1 MKNTQT
7 TLTAHWALL
16 VALTAVSC
24 TQEPESAQPQE
35 GAAEV
40 HNEKEES
47 VDPSLIA
54 VPPSVRSN
62 LGITFV
68 SVERRRVERTRRIPG
83 QFEYLPSARSEY
95 RAMLPG
101 RIELLVKQFE
111 RVESGQPLFRVAS
124 PAWHELQQEL
134 SGAESTAEGIEAEL
148 GSYESLSAAHKEH
161 EAKLLESITVLEG
174 RVSKLEELGQV
185 GGGRITELTEARA
198 ALATAKA
205 DLAGAQEKVAE
216 LELSKKMNEVR
227 LRGIRTRES
236 LLVQSISTL
245 LDVDASEFVT
255 VEGESGEKQERW
267 RTLGA
272 LVVTASE
279 SGVVESLDVTD
290 GTWAEERGLVL
301 SVVQPELLRFHA
313 MGLQSDLGLLRDG
326 LSARIVPP
334 APTNVGRSIG
344 LQDTMSGVVSLGL
357 AADPQSRTVD
367 LFVVPDTLSGWARP
381 GVTAQLE
388 ITIDATD
395 APELAVPLAAVQQD
409 GLEAVLFRR
418 NPKKPNEVIRIQ
430 GDLGANDGRWVSVL
444 SGLRDGDE
452 VVLDGSFQLMLAT
465 TGSMQKGGHFHAD
478 GTFHEGEE

>member
-1 MKNTQT
+1 MKLTHT
-7 TLTAHWALL
+7 PLTAAWA
-16 VALTAVSC
+16 ALAVLAAASC
-24 TQEPESAQPQE
+24 TQEAESGQPQE
-35 GAAEV
+35 DAAEA
-40 HNEKEES
+40 HNDEEAP
-47 VDPSLIA
+47 VDPSRIA

-68 SVERRRVERTRRIPG
+68 TVERRRVERTRRIPG

-111 RVESGQPLFRVAS
+111 HVDAGQPLLRVAS

-134 SGAESTAEGIEAEL
+134 SEAESTTEGIEAEL
-148 GSYESLSAAHKEH
+148 GSYESLSSAHREH
-161 EAKLLESITVLEG
+161 EAKLRESISVLEG
-174 RVSKLEELGQV
+174 RVEKLEELGQV
-185 GGGRITELTEARA
+185 GGGRITELAEARS
-198 ALATAKA
+198 ALAAAKA
-205 DLAGAQEKVAE
+205 NLVAAQEKVVE
-216 LELSKKMNEVR
+216 LELSKKANEVL
-227 LRGIRTRES
+227 LRGIRTRTS

-245 LDVDASEFVT
+245 LDVDANELVT
-255 VEGESGEKQERW
+255 VEGESGEQQERW

-279 SGVVESLDVTD
+279 SGVVESLAVTD

-301 SVVQPELLRFHA
+301 IVVQPDGLRFYA
-313 MGLQSDLGLLRDG
+313 QGLQSDLGLLRDG
-326 LSARIVPP
+326 LEARIVPP
-334 APTNVGRSIG
+334 TPTNVERAIG

-367 LFVVPDTLSGWARP
+367 LFVIPETLTAWARP

-388 ITIDATD
+388 ITTDATD

-409 GLEAVLFRR
+409 GLESVLFRR
-418 NPKKPNEVIRIQ
+418 NPRKPNEVIRIE

-465 TGSMQKGGHFHAD
+465 SGSMQKGGHFHAD
-478 GTFHEGEE
+478 GTFHEGED

>member
-7 TLTAHWALL
+7 TLTAHWALI
-16 VALTAVSC
+16 VAMAAVSC
-24 TQEPESAQPQE
+24 TPEPESGKPQE

-40 HNEKEES
+40 HNEEEES
-47 VDPSLIA
+47 VDPSRIA
-54 VPPSVRSN
+54 VPQSVRSN

-111 RVESGQPLFRVAS
+111 HVESGQPLFRVAS

-134 SGAESTAEGIEAEL
+134 SEAESTAEGIEAEL
-148 GSYESLSAAHKEH
+148 GSYESLSAAHREH
-161 EAKLLESITVLEG
+161 EAKLLESITVLKG
-174 RVSKLEELGQV
+174 RVEKLEELGQV

-198 ALATAKA
+198 ALAAAKA

-216 LELSKKMNEVR
+216 LELSKKKNEVR

-267 RTLGA
+267 RALGA

-279 SGVVESLDVTD
+279 SGVVESLEVTN

-334 APTNVGRSIG
+334 APTNVGRAIG
-344 LQDTMSGVVSLGL
+344 LQDTMSGIVSLGL

-367 LFVVPDTLSGWARP
+367 LFVVPDTLSAWARP

-388 ITIDATD
+388 IVIDATD

-418 NPKKPNEVIRIQ
+418 NPNKPNEVIRIQ

-465 TGSMQKGGHFHAD
+465 SGSMQKGGHFHAD

>member
-7 TLTAHWALL
+7 PLTAHWALL

-24 TQEPESAQPQE
+24 TQEPESGQPQE

-40 HNEKEES
+40 HNEEEES
-47 VDPSLIA
+47 VDPSRIA
-54 VPPSVRSN
+54 VPQSVRSN

-111 RVESGQPLFRVAS
+111 HVESGQPLFRVAS

-134 SGAESTAEGIEAEL
+134 SEAESTAEGIEAEL
-148 GSYESLSAAHKEH
+148 GSYESLSAAHREH
-161 EAKLLESITVLEG
+161 EAKLLESITVLKG
-174 RVSKLEELGQV
+174 RVEKLEELGQV

-198 ALATAKA
+198 ALAAAKA

-216 LELSKKMNEVR
+216 LELSKKKNEVR

-267 RTLGA
+267 RALGA

-279 SGVVESLDVTD
+279 SGVVESLEVTN

-334 APTNVGRSIG
+334 APTNVGRAIG
-344 LQDTMSGVVSLGL
+344 LQDTMSGIVSLGL

-367 LFVVPDTLSGWARP
+367 LFVVPDTLSAWARP

-388 ITIDATD
+388 IVIDATD

-418 NPKKPNEVIRIQ
+418 NPNKPNEVIRIQ

-465 TGSMQKGGHFHAD
+465 SGSMQKGGHFHAD